1 MKLKPMRNY
10 FLLLFFIAFSSTI
23 QAQDVAMNA
32 SEIAAFK
39 EKVIASAKA
48 TQTIKT
54 DFVQYKHLDFLAD
67 DVKTSGKMVFKAPGL
82 VKWEYTNPYQ
92 YSVIFKED
100 QLLIND
106 GGTKSKVDIGNSK
119 LFKKL
124 NQLIVNSVKGNMFN
138 DSDFTVSFYKSSKYN
153 KAVFIPKD
161 KKIASYIASFELL
174 FNKNDAQVF
183 EVKMVEPSQDFTR
196 IIFSNRTLNTTINDS
211 VFSN

>member
-1 MKLKPMRNY
+1 MRNY
-10 FLLLFFIAFSSTI
+10 LLLFLFMAIGGSI
-23 QAQDVAMNA
+23 QAQETAMNA

-54 DFVQYKHLDFLAD
+54 DFVQYKHLDFLAN
-67 DVKTSGKMVFKAPGL
+67 DVKTSGNMVFKAPNL
-82 VKWEYTNPYQ
+82 VKWEYTHPYQ
-92 YSVIFKED
+92 YSVIFKQD

-138 DSDFTVSFYKSSKYN
+138 DADFTVSFFKSSKYN

-161 KKIASYIASFELL
+161 KKIADYIASFQLL
-174 FNKNDAQVF
+174 FNKDDAQVF

-196 IIFSNRTLNTTINDS
+196 IVFSNRKLNTPIDGS
-211 VFSN
+211 VFNN

>member
-1 MKLKPMRNY
+1 MRNY
-10 FLLLFFIAFSSTI
+10 FLLLFFIVIGSSI
-23 QAQDVAMNA
+23 QAQETAMNA

-39 EKVIASAKA
+39 GKVIASAK
-48 TQTIKT
+48 TTKTIKT

-67 DVKTSGKMVFKAPGL
+67 DVKTSGKMVFKVPNL

-92 YSVIFKED
+92 YSVIFRED

-196 IIFSNRTLNTTINDS
+196 IVFSNRTLNSTINDS

>member
-1 MKLKPMRNY
+1 MRNY
-10 FLLLFFIAFSSTI
+10 CLLLYFIFIGIAL
-23 QAQDVAMNA
+23 QAQETAMNA

-39 EKVIASAKA
+39 EKVIASAK
-48 TQTIKT
+48 TTKTIKT
-54 DFVQYKHLDFLAD
+54 DFVQYKHLDFLSD
-67 DVKTSGKMVFKAPGL
+67 DVKTSGNMVFKAPGL

-92 YSVIFKED
+92 YSVVFKED

-124 NQLIVNSVKGNMFN
+124 NQLIVNSVKGNMFS
-138 DSDFTVSFYKSSKYN
+138 DADFTVSFIKSSKYN

-174 FNKNDAQVF
+174 FNKDDAQVY
-183 EVKMVEPSQDFTR
+183 EVKMIEPSQDFTR
-196 IIFSNRTLNTTINDS
+196 IVFSNRTLNGSVNDS
-211 VFSN
+211 VFNN

>member
-1 MKLKPMRNY
+1 MRTN

-39 EKVIASAKA
+39 EKVIASAK
-48 TQTIKT
+48 TTKTIKT
-54 DFVQYKHLDFLAD
+54 DFIQYKHLDFLAD
-67 DVKTSGKMVFKAPGL
+67 DVKTSGKMLFKAPNL

-92 YSVIFKED
+92 YSVVFKEE

-124 NQLIVNSVKGNMFN
+124 NQLIVSSVKGNMF
-138 DSDFTVSFYKSSKYN
+138 SDADFSVSFFKAPKYN
-153 KAVFIPKD
+153 KAVFVPKD
-161 KKIASYIASFELL
+161 KKIAGYIASFELL
-174 FNKNDAQVF
+174 FNKDDAQVF

-196 IIFSNRTLNTTINDS
+196 IIFSNRTLNLPINDAA
-211 VFSN
+211 FSN

>member
-1 MKLKPMRNY
+1 MRNY
-10 FLLLFFIAFSSTI
+10 FLLLFSIIIGSSAW
-23 QAQDVAMNA
+23 AQETAMSS
-32 SEIAAFK
+32 SEITSFK
-39 EKVIASAKA
+39 ESVIASAK
-48 TQTIKT
+48 TTNTIKT

-67 DVKTSGKMVFKAPGL
+67 DVKTSGKMVFKSPNL

-124 NQLIVNSVKGNMFN
+124 NELIVNSVKGNMFN
-138 DSDFTVSFYKSSKYN
+138 DADFTVNFFKSLKYN

-161 KKIASYIASFELL
+161 RKIAGYISSFELL
-174 FNKNDAQVF
+174 FNKDDAQVY

-196 IIFSNRTLNTTINDS
+196 IIFNNRVLNSAINDS
-211 VFSN
+211 VFNN